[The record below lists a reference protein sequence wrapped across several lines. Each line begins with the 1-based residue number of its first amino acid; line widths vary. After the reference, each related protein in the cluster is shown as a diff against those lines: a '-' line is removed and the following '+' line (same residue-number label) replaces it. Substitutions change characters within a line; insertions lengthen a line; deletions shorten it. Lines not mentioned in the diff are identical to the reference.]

1 MISLDLIVRRKL
13 MERGKPHVQKKEK
26 NYFHSKVFIRLF
38 LSYALIIIV
47 FLALYTGT
55 YLFSYSSHHR
65 SIVEREMQ
73 QKTAAWATQMDQ
85 QLLVAQSA
93 CSAVNTSE
101 SSREVLYT
109 AYAQGKTIDSM
120 QLYRMLNE
128 LKRIKGSSAN
138 VHVYNL
144 MLSLNGDDKIY
155 TGGSVISV
163 EGRGGLL
170 DQYPYIGVTT
180 ASVLLGVKSN
190 ASMMINKPFL
200 IYADKYTPNGS
211 TAKGTVLVLLEQSSL
226 RSMTEDALA
235 GVAGGCLVRSGEQ
248 FFAFGQRQGQAFSA
262 QSMVI
267 PGLEYQVYVDERVF
281 ALPVNA
287 SLLLPVLLMA
297 LLGIAFLLATYKLS
311 KRYYRPI
318 DNIGQMIESDGG
330 SDEMDEILEG
340 VRSLI
345 GERNGYRE
353 RMITISPYA
362 RRGMLHSLLSGDVKH
377 QHLEVLTN
385 EQFIGL
391 RKAYF
396 MLAVVN
402 VAGSEATMQ
411 QYLDA
416 QELIVHACREMST
429 DEYTVVCCAKNP
441 QNLFVIV
448 NSDDDAN
455 MEALFYKLH
464 QRCIEALDDKRYAV
478 TIGVSRLENDL
489 EALRDACADAEQAL
503 EQMLTGGRS
512 SVYFYEMAQV
522 KEARPYF
529 FPKDAQRRIA
539 KGLKEGNLADLEAM
553 LEEIYTRNV
562 KEAELP
568 MAEIRMMVDEMHFT
582 IRNALREMSDL
593 STTHIQIERI
603 REAATIEE
611 IFTYYR
617 TVFATSMSQRES
629 LSGAGEERKLGQ
641 EICAYIL
648 AHCCDPDLSLNS
660 VADHFGVS
668 TKMVGLICKDTFGK
682 TYLQYVRDLQ
692 IQRAAALL
700 QTTDATLEEIAQQC
714 GFANLLTFRRNFKA
728 VMGMNPSD
736 YRK

>member
-1 MISLDLIVRRKL
+1 M
-13 MERGKPHVQKKEK
+13 QKKEK
-26 NYFHSKVFIRLF
+26 SYFHSKVFIRLF

-47 FLALYTGT
+47 FLTLYTGT
-55 YLFSYSSHHR
+55 FLFSYSSHHR

-73 QKTAAWATQMDQ
+73 QKTAAWATAMDQ
-85 QLLVAQSA
+85 QLLAAQSA

-120 QLYRMLNE
+120 QLYKMLNE

-138 VHVYNL
+138 MHVYNL
-144 MLSLNGDDKIY
+144 MLSLNGDDKLY

-163 EGRGGLL
+163 EGTGKLL

-190 ASMMINKPFL
+190 ASMMVNKPFL
-200 IYADKYTPNGS
+200 IYADDYTPNGS
-211 TAKGTVLVLLEQSSL
+211 TAKGSVLVLLEQSGL
-226 RSMTEDALA
+226 RSLTEDALGDAA
-235 GVAGGCLVRSGEQ
+235 GACLSRSGEQ
-248 FFAFGQRQGQAFSA
+248 FFRFGEIQGQAFA
-262 QSMVI
+262 AESMVI
-267 PGLEYQVYVDERVF
+267 PGLTYQVYAKDNAF

-287 SLLLPVLLMA
+287 SLLTPVLLMA
-297 LLGIAFLLATYKLS
+297 LLGFAFLTVTYHLS
-311 KRYYRPI
+311 KRYYKPI
-318 DNIGQMIESDGG
+318 DNIGQMIERNGS

-362 RRGMLHSLLSGDVKH
+362 RRGMLHSLLSGDLK
-377 QHLEVLTN
+377 HLEVLTN

-391 RKAYF
+391 RKAYY

-402 VAGSEATMQ
+402 VAGSDVTMQ

-416 QELIVHACREMST
+416 QELIVHACREMSA
-429 DEYTVVCCAKNP
+429 DEYSITCFAKNP

-448 NSDDDAN
+448 GSDDDVN
-455 MEALFYKLH
+455 MEEQFYKLH

-512 SVYFYEMAQV
+512 SVYFYETAQI

-539 KGLKEGNLADLEAM
+539 KGLKEGNLSDLEAM

-568 MAEIRMMVDEMHFT
+568 MAEIRMMVDELHFT
-582 IRNALREMSDL
+582 IRNALREVSDM

-617 TVFATSMSQRES
+617 TVFAASLNQREN
-629 LSGAGEERKLGQ
+629 LAGAGEERKLGQ

-648 AHCCDPDLSLNS
+648 MHCCDPDLSLNS

-692 IQRAAALL
+692 IQRAASLL

>member
-1 MISLDLIVRRKL
+1 M
-13 MERGKPHVQKKEK
+13 QKKEK
-26 NYFHSKVFIRLF
+26 TYFHSKVFIRLF
-38 LSYALIIIV
+38 LSYALIIMV
-47 FLALYTGT
+47 FLTLYTGT
-55 YLFSYSSHHR
+55 YLFSYSSYHR
-65 SIVEREMQ
+65 GIVEREMQ
-73 QKTAAWATQMDQ
+73 QKTAAWATAMDQ
-85 QLLVAQSA
+85 QLLAAQSA

-138 VHVYNL
+138 MHVYNL
-144 MLSLNGDDKIY
+144 MLSLNGDDKLY

-163 EGRGGLL
+163 EGTGRLL

-190 ASMMINKPFL
+190 ASMVVNKPFL
-200 IYADKYTPNGS
+200 IYADDYTPNGS

-226 RSMTEDALA
+226 KSMTEDVLS

-267 PGLEYQVYVDERVF
+267 PGLEYQVYADEGVF

-287 SLLLPVLLMA
+287 SLLTPVLLMA
-297 LLGIAFLLATYKLS
+297 LLGVAFLLATYKLS
-311 KRYYRPI
+311 KRYYQPI
-318 DNIGQMIESDGG
+318 DNIGQMIERDGG

-402 VAGSEATMQ
+402 VAGSDATMK

-429 DEYTVVCCAKNP
+429 DEYTVACCAKNP

-489 EALRDACADAEQAL
+489 EALRDACTDAEQAL

-512 SVYFYEMAQV
+512 SVYFYETAQI

-568 MAEIRMMVDEMHFT
+568 MAEIRMMVDELHFT
-582 IRNALREMSDL
+582 IRNALREMSDM
-593 STTHIQIERI
+593 SMTHIQIERI

-617 TVFATSMSQRES
+617 TVFATSLKQREN
-629 LSGAGEERKLGQ
+629 LAGAGEERKLGQ
-641 EICAYIL
+641 EICTYIL
-648 AHCCDPDLSLNS
+648 IHCCDPDLSLNS